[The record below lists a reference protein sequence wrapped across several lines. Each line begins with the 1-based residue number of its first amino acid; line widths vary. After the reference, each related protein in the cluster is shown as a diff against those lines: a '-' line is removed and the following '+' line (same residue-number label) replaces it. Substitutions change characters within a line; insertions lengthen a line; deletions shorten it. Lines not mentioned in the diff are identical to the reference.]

1 MRAAVGRHLHGVLD
15 QSEQLHRQLVDV
27 QDVAEDH
34 LHVLRREGFGVGQEV
49 MAEHFDDE
57 VELSQVLP
65 LLRDFKPHQVVVRE
79 LPGGRRRV
87 MRVLR
92 GRFSVFAFR
101 LGRARKV
108 EVGVLLSLLSPLQT
122 RQLVES
128 LLRHKKPVFHVWFQ
142 FLLLICLVLFILCY
156 TLSNGS
162 LSWESF
168 PLGEHY
174 QNFFNQTN
182 QAHLPPAYRVHP
194 RHRVKLIE
202 TTESPTV
209 PPPGTQYHQAY
220 APNYHFIM
228 DHPEACKSK
237 TPFLVLLVPVAPNNV
252 AARDAIRQTWAND
265 SLVQGE
271 VVLTLFMLGCS
282 GGPDVE
288 QVQEKLKQEDL
299 QHHDLIQSNFMDT
312 YLNLTIK
319 TMVIMDWL
327 ATRCPTAAYGMKV
340 DSDMF
345 LNIDN
350 LVIMLQKPDIPKTN
364 YLTGMLMWNRPVV
377 RSKGSKWYVSEELFP
392 DPTYPTYT
400 LGMGYVFSN
409 DLPGKLVNV
418 SKSITPFN
426 IEDAYIG
433 MCLKKLGL
441 APTSPPDPSQFKA
454 YNSRYDRCEYS
465 KIITYILGSSE
476 ELVKYWTDLKK
487 PGPPC

>member
-1 MRAAVGRHLHGVLD
+1 MGD
-15 QSEQLHRQLVDV
+15 PET
-27 QDVAEDH
+27 
-34 LHVLRREGFGVGQEV
+34 
-49 MAEHFDDE
+49 
-57 VELSQVLP
+57 LS
-65 LLRDFKPHQVVVRE
+65 
-79 LPGGRRRV
+79 GGNG
-87 MRVLR
+87 L
-92 GRFSVFAFR
+92 
-101 LGRARKV
+101 K
-108 EVGVLLSLLSPLQT
+108 

-128 LLRHKKPVFHVWFQ
+128 LFRQKKPVFHVWFQ
-142 FLLLICLVLFILCY
+142 FLLLMCLALVVLCY
-156 TLSNGS
+156 TLFTSS
-162 LSWESF
+162 LPWESF
-168 PLGEHY
+168 SLSEHY
-174 QNFFNQTN
+174 GRLLNQTN
-182 QAHLPPAYRVHP
+182 QAHLLPAYRVHP
-194 RHRVKLIE
+194 KHKVKLSE
-202 TTESPTV
+202 TTKSPTV
-209 PPPGTQYHQAY
+209 PPTGTQYHQAY

-228 DHPEACKSK
+228 DNTEVCKNK

-252 AARDAIRQTWAND
+252 AARDAIRQTWAKN

-271 VVLTLFMLGCS
+271 IVLTLFMLGLS
-282 GGPDVE
+282 GGADVE
-288 QVQEKLKQEDL
+288 QVQEKLKLENL

-327 ATRCPTAAYGMKV
+327 ATHCPTAAYAMKV

-350 LVIMLQKPDIPKTN
+350 LVIMLKKPGIPKLN
-364 YLTGMLMWNRPVV
+364 YLTGMLMWNRPVL
-377 RSKGSKWYVSEELFP
+377 RSKNSKWYVPKELFP

-400 LGMGYVFSN
+400 LGMGYIFSS
-409 DLPGKLVNV
+409 DLPGKFVNV

-433 MCLKKLGL
+433 MCMKKLGL
-441 APTSPPDPSQFKA
+441 APKSPPDPSQFKA